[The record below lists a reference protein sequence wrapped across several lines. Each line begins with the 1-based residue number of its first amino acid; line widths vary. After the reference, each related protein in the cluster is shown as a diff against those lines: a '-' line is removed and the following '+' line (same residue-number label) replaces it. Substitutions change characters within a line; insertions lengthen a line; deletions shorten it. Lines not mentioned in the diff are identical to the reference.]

1 MGRWG
6 AVEDFCNE
14 RIRAETRT
22 EIFTEVLSATAA
34 GIAEVVIPPGSGF
47 IGKTLKDVSLRQRYG
62 ATALAVFR
70 VKEVLDVDLGDL
82 QMQAGIRLYYT
93 VAGEILRGSPTIETL
108 QL

>member
-6 AVEDFCNE
+6 AVEDFCNANGLE
-14 RIRAETRT
+14 LKRRT

-34 GIAEVVIPPGSGF
+34 GIAEVVIPPDSGF

-70 VKEVLDVDLGDL
+70 VNEVLDVDLGDL
-82 QMQAGIRLYYT
+82 QMQAGD
-93 VAGEILRGSPTIETL
+93 TL
-108 QL
+108 VLHLSLIHI